1 MSDLIVLNIIC
12 FQTQKQLA
20 TLSSIGI
27 LLKGVSIDLHAHNF
41 VHAKTSLRTHCVHA
55 RNRGRNLLKNGFF
68 S

>member
-27 LLKGVSIDLHAHNF
+27 LLKGVLTDLRPRNF
-41 VHAKTSLRTHCVHA
+41 VHAITALRARCVHA
-55 RNRGRNLLKNGFF
+55 RNRARNLSSPDN
-68 S
+68 